1 MRFVPLLMAV
11 LGFALAARA
20 DPQADPAT
28 TPAEAVAPGAAG
40 GALEPV
46 YVAPTQLDRIGRLMA
61 PVYIN
66 GQGPYAFVIDT
77 GASRSV
83 IAPHIA
89 VALGLQPDPLKSL
102 ELRGVTGAE
111 VVPSVYVDR
120 LEAGE
125 IVLRKQHLPVVTP
138 SVFADADGI
147 LGVEGF
153 AHMCVHADFVEKSI
167 AILKNGCPRTSD
179 LWARAR
185 AKLRFG
191 GLLTVNAR
199 MRGPS
204 RVAAIIDT
212 GAERSLGN
220 LPLLRALD
228 LEQAAENPANAT
240 SVFGA
245 TSHRANGHLLQ
256 TPRIFLGEL
265 EIADL
270 KVTFG
275 DFDVFRLW
283 GLDEEPALVV
293 VMDVLCTGSALMID
307 YRRSE
312 LRVLPRGVDSEIK
325 ITPAHPGRL
334 P

>member
-1 MRFVPLLMAV
+1 MRLVSLLIVALGLACVAPRVPAQSQ
-11 LGFALAARA
+11 
-20 DPQADPAT
+20 DP
-28 TPAEAVAPGAAG
+28 APGATTAG
-40 GALEPV
+40 ELEPV

-83 IAPHIA
+83 IAPHVA
-89 VALGLQPDPLKSL
+89 VGLGLQPDPLKSL

-120 LEAGE
+120 LEAGA
-125 IVLRKQHLPVVTP
+125 IVLRKQYLPVVTP

-153 AHMCVHADFVEKSI
+153 ANMCLHADFVDRSI
-167 AILKNGCPRTSD
+167 AILKKGCPRTSD
-179 LWARAR
+179 DWARAR
-185 AKLRFG
+185 ATLRFG
-191 GLLTVNAR
+191 GLLTIKAR

-204 RVAAIIDT
+204 RVTAIVDT

-240 SVFGA
+240 NVFGA
-245 TSHRANGHLLQ
+245 TSHRASGHLLQ
-256 TPRIFLGEL
+256 TPRIFLGDL
-265 EIADL
+265 EVADL

-283 GLDEEPALVV
+283 GLDEEPAIVIG
-293 VMDVLCTGSALMID
+293 MDVLGTVSALMID
-307 YRRSE
+307 YRRAE
-312 LRVLPRGVDSEIK
+312 LRVLPRGVISEI
-325 ITPAHPGRL
+325 IIRPASPGRL
-334 P
+334 D